1 MRRRHPQF
9 DNMQEETVQ
18 PQPAENS
25 GKPLEQQLAE
35 AQAQVQSQREAMLR
49 ALADAENAR
58 KRYQAEAANSQKYA
72 IERFAEAL
80 LPVVDS
86 LEAALA
92 NKDASP
98 DALRDGVQ
106 LTLRQLTQAE
116 TYLSPLGP
124 EAEATLD
131 EHWLRLTGREP
142 GAPVPLRINDRE
154 VRAKAVAD
162 GVAWFEFVEVC
173 EGPRSAADYIELAR
187 DFHTV
192 LLSNVPRLGP
202 ESGVGVGYNVTSVVL
217 ASILVM

>member
-1 MRRRHPQF
+1 MRPGHPQF
-9 DNMQEETVQ
+9 DKMQEETVQ

-98 DALRDGVQ
+98 EALRDGVQ
-106 LTLRQLTQAE
+106 LTLRQLSQALE
-116 TYLSPLGP
+116 KARVS
-124 EAEATLD
+124 AI
-131 EHWLRLTGREP
+131 
-142 GAPVPLRINDRE
+142 APVSGERFDPHRHQAMAAVEADSEPNTVVATMQKGYQLHDRVLRPAL
-154 VRAKAVAD
+154 VTVAKP
-162 GVAWFEFVEVC
+162 VEKA
-173 EGPRSAADYIELAR
+173 GANPISDTDL
-187 DFHTV
+187 D
-192 LLSNVPRLGP
+192 
-202 ESGVGVGYNVTSVVL
+202 
-217 ASILVM
+217 

>member
-1 MRRRHPQF
+1 MRPGHPQF
-9 DNMQEETVQ
+9 DKMQEETVQ

-58 KRYQAEAANSQKYA
+58 KRYQAEAGNSQKYA

-98 DALRDGVQ
+98 EALRDGVQ
-106 LTLRQLTQAE
+106 LTLRQLSQALE
-116 TYLSPLGP
+116 KARVAAIS
-124 EAEATLD
+124 
-131 EHWLRLTGREP
+131 
-142 GAPVPLRINDRE
+142 PVPGERFDPHRHQAMAAVEADSEPNTIVATMQKGYQLHDRVLRPAL
-154 VRAKAVAD
+154 VTVAKP
-162 GVAWFEFVEVC
+162 VEKA
-173 EGPRSAADYIELAR
+173 GANPISDTDL
-187 DFHTV
+187 D
-192 LLSNVPRLGP
+192 
-202 ESGVGVGYNVTSVVL
+202 
-217 ASILVM
+217 